1 MRQGVSGAQ
10 APFTATPWALNSFR
24 IRSSQ
29 GLYTLKSSGHYSNI
43 SSLCITKIK
52 LEEGP
57 RVFPS
62 LFPTT
67 KSMTTWATDY
77 EGSLSR
83 RVDSSKI
90 FQIWRQTCQDHPG
103 DLCQNAGHTPDTL
116 KHKLGEKSLD
126 SACQPSADG
135 TPSLRGQSW
144 GAVFSAARTRK
155 RTHPALSP
163 GSFSVPVF
171 NLFGGALA
179 RSQVP
184 APWGSSLWSI
194 IGGFRTF

>member
-1 MRQGVSGAQ
+1 M
-10 APFTATPWALNSFR
+10 
-24 IRSSQ
+24 
-29 GLYTLKSSGHYSNI
+29 
-43 SSLCITKIK
+43 
-52 LEEGP
+52 
-57 RVFPS
+57 FPS
-62 LFPTT
+62 LFPTS
-67 KSMTTWATDY
+67 KSMTTWATDF

-83 RVDSSKI
+83 RVDSSKV
-90 FQIWRQTCQDHPG
+90 FQIWRQACQDHPG
-103 DLCQNAGHTPDTL
+103 DLRQNASHTPDTR

-144 GAVFSAARTRK
+144 GSVFSAARTRK

-163 GSFSVPVF
+163 GSFSVPVS

-184 APWGSSLWSI
+184 APWRSSLWSI
-194 IGGFRTF
+194 IGGFRTFNPKLLSMWDDSKRQRASSELSGRNGPDAKTMPMDGLGGIMLSETSQTEKDKSFHIM